1 MKSLTERQVRIL
13 GSALFLV
20 YMGGLIYFLFFA
32 ENYGRRAQ
40 GIGYRYNI
48 VPLREIRR
56 FLENEAVLGRKA
68 VFLNIAGNVL
78 GFVPFG
84 AILPLLHRRYR
95 SAGRVLCASL
105 LFSAGVEIA
114 QLLLRRGICD
124 VDDVI
129 LNTMGGFAGYLLF
142 ACCNALRRRLFGV
155 IRSGG

>member
-1 MKSLTERQVRIL
+1 MSRLTERQIRFW
-13 GSALFLV
+13 GSLLFLV

-32 ENYGRRAQ
+32 ENYGRSAQ
-40 GIGYRYNI
+40 GIGYRYNLI
-48 VPLREIRR
+48 PLREIRR
-56 FLENEAVLGRKA
+56 FLDNREILGTRA

-95 SAGRVLCASL
+95 NTGRMLCL
-105 LFSAGVEIA
+105 CVLFSAGVEIA

-129 LNTMGGFAGYLLF
+129 LNTAGGFAGYLLF
-142 ACCNALRRRLFGV
+142 AALNSVRRRLFGV
-155 IRSGG
+155 IRTGG

>member
-1 MKSLTERQVRIL
+1 MSRLTERQVRIL

-32 ENYGRRAQ
+32 ENYGRSAQ
-40 GIGYRYNI
+40 GIGYRYNL

-56 FLENEAVLGRKA
+56 FLENEEILGRRA
-68 VFLNIAGNVL
+68 VFLNVAGNIL

-95 SAGRVLCASL
+95 NAGRMICVCL
-105 LFSAGVEIA
+105 LFSVDVEIA

-129 LNTMGGFAGYLLF
+129 LNTAGGFAGYLLF
-142 ACCNALRRRLFGV
+142 AACNALRRRLFGV
-155 IRSGG
+155 IREGR

>member
-1 MKSLTERQVRIL
+1 MSRLTERQVRIL

-32 ENYGRRAQ
+32 ENYGRSAQ
-40 GIGYRYNI
+40 GIGYRYNL

-56 FLENEAVLGRKA
+56 FLENEEILGRRA
-68 VFLNIAGNVL
+68 VFLNVAGNIL

-95 SAGRVLCASL
+95 NAGRMICVCL
-105 LFSAGVEIA
+105 LFSVGVEIA

-129 LNTMGGFAGYLLF
+129 LNTDRINKTDRNSGIIFRSKTRRI
-142 ACCNALRRRLFGV
+142 LRLH
-155 IRSGG
+155 

>member
-1 MKSLTERQVRIL
+1 MSRLTERQVRIL

-32 ENYGRRAQ
+32 ENYGRSAQ
-40 GIGYRYNI
+40 GIGYRYNL

-56 FLENEAVLGRKA
+56 FLENEEILGRRA
-68 VFLNIAGNVL
+68 VFLNVAGNIL

-95 SAGRVLCASL
+95 NAGRMI
-105 LFSAGVEIA
+105 IA

-129 LNTMGGFAGYLLF
+129 LNTAGGFAGYLLF
-142 ACCNALRRRLFGV
+142 AACNALRRRLFGV
-155 IRSGG
+155 IREGR

>member
-1 MKSLTERQVRIL
+1 MSRLTERQVRIL

-32 ENYGRRAQ
+32 ENYGRSAQ
-40 GIGYRYNI
+40 GIGYRYNL

-56 FLENEAVLGRKA
+56 FLENEEILGRRA
-68 VFLNIAGNVL
+68 VFLNVAGNIL

-84 AILPLLHRRYR
+84 AILPLP
-95 SAGRVLCASL
+95 V
-105 LFSAGVEIA
+105 GVEIA

-129 LNTMGGFAGYLLF
+129 LNTAGGFAGYLLF
-142 ACCNALRRRLFGV
+142 AACNALRRRLFGV
-155 IRSGG
+155 IREGR